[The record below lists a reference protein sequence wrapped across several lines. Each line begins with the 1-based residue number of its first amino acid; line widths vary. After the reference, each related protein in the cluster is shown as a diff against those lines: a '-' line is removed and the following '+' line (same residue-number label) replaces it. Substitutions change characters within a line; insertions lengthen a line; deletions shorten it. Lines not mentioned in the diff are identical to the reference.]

1 MYEELVTA
9 LRKRAVELP
18 EKFSKNAE
26 NIDLF
31 LKAVDAIKELRERV
45 AASEVTIKRQ
55 SDIIQA
61 KDRDLQRAIDAKPQ
75 WIPVTERLPKADE
88 RDSQGFAVPYLVMNG
103 WRRVTARYEDG
114 LWVLFGEGLVLKYV
128 THWMELPEPPKEGE

>member
-45 AASEVTIKRQ
+45 AASEAIIERQ
-55 SDIIQA
+55 SDIIKA
-61 KDRDLQRAIDAKPQ
+61 KDRDLQRAIDA
-75 WIPVTERLPKADE
+75 
-88 RDSQGFAVPYLVMNG
+88 
-103 WRRVTARYEDG
+103 
-114 LWVLFGEGLVLKYV
+114 
-128 THWMELPEPPKEGE
+128 EPPKEET